1 MTKSG
6 KRYKFRNYEFWAADG
21 VIAILDTSKAGSSR
35 ESVENATKYV
45 FISDFIKNVIAAY
58 GIHSAIDRREAKK
71 MLEDA
76 MECVKEAN
84 KKGDISNPKILQQ
97 KLEDSRPVKLSMAN
111 YGPSRIFPS
120 ASPRP
125 LFESNLLGP
134 SGKAFMRKIY
144 ELRAS
149 NSANVDDIFLNGI
162 DYNTVITE

>member
-1 MTKSG
+1 
-6 KRYKFRNYEFWAADG
+6 
-21 VIAILDTSKAGSSR
+21 
-35 ESVENATKYV
+35 
-45 FISDFIKNVIAAY
+45 VIAAY